1 MWTPHRIEAG
11 ALQTMLK
18 ILVVDDHALVRA
30 GLRQVLKGL
39 SEPVE
44 VLEAS
49 HCARAFELA
58 DLHLDLDL
66 VLLDYRLPDMNGL
79 EALTIF
85 GQKHP
90 ELPVVMISGSVNRR
104 IVRQVMDQGAVAFIG
119 KASLSSELLLILN
132 RVLAGEVCLPSDMAA
147 DADIDV
153 PSASPNGPLLTARQQ
168 QVLRLLLDGRSNR
181 EISELLHLSDETV
194 KTHVSALLRA
204 FGVQTRIQAV
214 LAATHAG
221 YGIDPSRG

>member
-1 MWTPHRIEAG
+1 
-11 ALQTMLK
+11 MLK
-18 ILVVDDHALVRA
+18 ILVVDDHALVRE

-49 HCARAFELA
+49 LCERAFELA
-58 DLHLDLDL
+58 DLHSDLDL
-66 VLLDYRLPDMNGL
+66 VLLDYHLPGMNGL
-79 EALTIF
+79 EALTLF

-104 IVRQVMDQGAVAFIG
+104 IVRQVMDQGAVAFIA
-119 KASLSSELLLILN
+119 KASLSSELLLTLN
-132 RVLAGEVCLPSDMAA
+132 RVLAGEVCLPDDMMAESEREESGA
-147 DADIDV
+147 G
-153 PSASPNGPLLTARQQ
+153 SAGPLLTARQQ

-221 YGIDPSRG
+221 YGADLPSV

>member
-1 MWTPHRIEAG
+1 
-11 ALQTMLK
+11 MLK
-18 ILVVDDHALVRA
+18 ILVVDDHALVRE

-39 SEPVE
+39 SEPVQ

-49 HCARAFELA
+49 HCAHAFELA
-58 DLHLDLDL
+58 DLHPDLDL
-66 VLLDYRLPDMNGL
+66 VLLDYHLPGMNGL
-79 EALTIF
+79 EALTLF
-85 GQKHP
+85 GQRHP

-104 IVRQVMDQGAVAFIG
+104 IVRQVMDQGAVAFIA
-119 KASLSSELLLILN
+119 KASLSSELLLTLN
-132 RVLAGEVCLPSDMAA
+132 RVLAGEVCRPTNMMTDSE
-147 DADIDV
+147 IEI
-153 PSASPNGPLLTARQQ
+153 PGASPGGPLLTTRQQ

-204 FGVQTRIQAV
+204 FGVQTRIQVV

-221 YGIDPSRG
+221 YDIDQPQV